1 MAWQLSGVDPG
12 VKSRGPSGK
21 ESECTMGNEK
31 PSHVQGMLTFSFC
44 GGDGWIKQ
52 EIGGGREA
60 SEFLATGRPSG
71 EKS

>member
-1 MAWQLSGVDPG
+1 
-12 VKSRGPSGK
+12 
-21 ESECTMGNEK
+21 MGNEK

-52 EIGGGREA
+52 ETGGGGEA
-60 SEFLATGRPSG
+60 SEFLAAGRQPG